1 MPASVDTTTSGPD
14 TLSLAGK
21 VAIVTGSGRENG
33 LGAAI
38 AIAFGRN
45 GASVTLT
52 YVTQSSEKRAK
63 GVAETIISSGG
74 KAIVAQGD
82 LTTPEG
88 AENIVQE
95 TVKAF
100 GEHIDIL
107 GTYNS
112 YSPVRSQSI

>member
-1 MPASVDTTTSGPD
+1 MAANQESTHTGPD

-21 VAIVTGSGRENG
+21 VSIVTGSGRENG
-33 LGAAI
+33 IGAAI

-52 YVTQSSEKRAK
+52 YVTPSSEARAQA
-63 GVAETIISSGG
+63 VAESIKSSGG
-74 KAIVAQGD
+74 KAIVTCGD

-88 AENIVQE
+88 AEHIVQE

-100 GEHIDIL
+100 GEHIDMR
-107 GTYNS
+107 GTQGS
-112 YSPVRSQSI
+112 QLLYSRA